1 MKKQYTLLSI
11 SSKIMND
18 IIQACSKINRTQFPS
33 SIDGVEY
40 KSLTDYVHKIT
51 RKFFSPFSAK
61 YTEKTKKNYIY
72 ECTFSKNGCFSKLVF
87 SHFIDFYENQYFTFN
102 TQDCN
107 FQHCNHPLN
116 EHFVESHRNCCSDEI
131 VEQVKFQTKLGVL
144 PGRIRS
150 NLDIEVGSNHFYEMR
165 RPILEEERQE
175 DLDSLIQMMQK
186 GNKKKIKVRRNND
199 ILESITILDNEIM
212 KSDYSSDI
220 AVIDD
225 TAMTNMYGLPLE
237 AIVVVDQEKHTQ
249 LLGYSIIKN
258 KSSESFSTFFS
269 DYIELGGPQF
279 RIIVVDRLEAQFDSI
294 SKIFPNSF
302 VVFCLVHIR
311 RDLVQHFGA
320 DDEIVTRFDSLRR
333 NPFQSYEY
341 LDYLKKRRLQLISFQ
356 GLRCLGLLLARHEHW
371 LPICLIKK
379 GFYLS
384 FDTSRI
390 EGLFGLFKGNYGHNR
405 GQITTVIK
413 NLNNLCG
420 LLKTNSYST
429 YLRTFRTYSQFP
441 LVKSEDIKI
450 LGKMILDF
458 LKTELEAC
466 NLINFNAPCVWC
478 ELRRNNSPY
487 AIPCRHVIRQGFVI
501 DTNQIHK
508 RFLRNPYDIDNMP
521 NLVVIEDSSIQ
532 MAKNRT
538 NFLTRIDPFVNL
550 YGKNKDIDSI
560 LDTAIDRLESLR
572 IVPNKGM
579 PPTIAQSGRAFVSP
593 SKNVCSG
600 RQKTKR
606 NYNIK
611 NPKTKKKNEELS

>member
-72 ECTFSKNGCFSKLVF
+72 EYTFSKNGCFSKLVF

-150 NLDIEVGSNHFYEMR
+150 NFDIEVGSNHFYEMR

-186 GNKKKIKVRRNND
+186 GNKKKIKVRRNNG
-199 ILESITILDNEIM
+199 ILESITILDYEIM

-269 DYIELGGPQF
+269 DYIE
-279 RIIVVDRLEAQFDSI
+279 
-294 SKIFPNSF
+294 
-302 VVFCLVHIR
+302 
-311 RDLVQHFGA
+311 
-320 DDEIVTRFDSLRR
+320 
-333 NPFQSYEY
+333 
-341 LDYLKKRRLQLISFQ
+341 
-356 GLRCLGLLLARHEHW
+356 
-371 LPICLIKK
+371 
-379 GFYLS
+379 
-384 FDTSRI
+384 
-390 EGLFGLFKGNYGHNR
+390 
-405 GQITTVIK
+405 
-413 NLNNLCG
+413 
-420 LLKTNSYST
+420 
-429 YLRTFRTYSQFP
+429 
-441 LVKSEDIKI
+441 
-450 LGKMILDF
+450 
-458 LKTELEAC
+458 
-466 NLINFNAPCVWC
+466 
-478 ELRRNNSPY
+478 
-487 AIPCRHVIRQGFVI
+487 
-501 DTNQIHK
+501 
-508 RFLRNPYDIDNMP
+508 
-521 NLVVIEDSSIQ
+521 
-532 MAKNRT
+532 
-538 NFLTRIDPFVNL
+538 
-550 YGKNKDIDSI
+550 
-560 LDTAIDRLESLR
+560 
-572 IVPNKGM
+572 
-579 PPTIAQSGRAFVSP
+579 
-593 SKNVCSG
+593 
-600 RQKTKR
+600 
-606 NYNIK
+606 
-611 NPKTKKKNEELS
+611 